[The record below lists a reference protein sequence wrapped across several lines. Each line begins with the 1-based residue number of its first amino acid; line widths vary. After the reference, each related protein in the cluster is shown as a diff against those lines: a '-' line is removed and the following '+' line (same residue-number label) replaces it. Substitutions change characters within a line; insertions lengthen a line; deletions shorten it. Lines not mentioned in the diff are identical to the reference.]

1 MKRETYLKR
10 AIPLLLA
17 LLFLTLSAACG
28 SRTGSSDFKDS
39 GEIPP
44 IGVQSDVDNK
54 YEKQTNGSEETVME
68 QEQQGSDGTGRL
80 IVIDAGHQMKGNAE
94 KEPVAP
100 GASEMKAKVSSG
112 TRGKASGKYEYEL
125 NLEVALKLQEELVN
139 RGYSVTMIRT
149 ENRVNISNSE
159 RAKIANE
166 AGADAF
172 IRIHANGSEDPAKKG
187 MLTICPT
194 AGNPYCKEIYM
205 ECRLLSEYVL
215 DAAARTTGA
224 NKECVW
230 ETDTMSGINWC
241 KVPVSIVEMGYMSNE
256 AEDLLMQTDDY
267 QWKIAVGIADG
278 LDAYFKNR
286 QERFVR

>member
-1 MKRETYLKR
+1 MKRKTYLKR

-39 GEIPP
+39 EEILP
-44 IGVQSDVDNK
+44 IEVPSDD
-54 YEKQTNGSEETVME
+54 
-68 QEQQGSDGTGRL
+68 TGRL

-194 AGNPYCKEIYM
+194 AGSPYCKEIYT
-205 ECRLLSEYVL
+205 ECRLLSECVL
-215 DAAARTTGA
+215 DAAVRTTGA
-224 NKECVW
+224 NKEGVW

-241 KVPVSIVEMGYMSNE
+241 KVPVSIIEMGYMSNE

>member
-10 AIPLLLA
+10 TIPLLLV

-28 SRTGSSDFKDS
+28 SRTGSSDCKDS
-39 GEIPP
+39 EEILS
-44 IGVQSDVDNK
+44 IGVPSDDA
-54 YEKQTNGSEETVME
+54 
-68 QEQQGSDGTGRL
+68 GRL

-172 IRIHANGSEDPAKKG
+172 IRIHANGSEDPTKKG

-194 AGNPYCKEIYM
+194 AGSPYCKEIYT
-205 ECRLLSEYVL
+205 ECRLLSECVL
-215 DAAARTTGA
+215 DAAVRTTGA
-224 NKECVW
+224 NKEGVW

-241 KVPVSIVEMGYMSNE
+241 KVPASIVEMGYMSNE